1 MIFTISMIKI
11 EKNVD
16 IVIFLFRE
24 QRVKARRNNKEML
37 KHEIQFMS
45 NYLEGS
51 RVKTSQ
57 VAESKNQLE
66 IQSWCDNLHGRYQ
79 LSIKEDRG
87 CCMLWVFT
95 GPFYSRNRKVPYCAL
110 PRIGMIKLVVL
121 VGPTLSIFC
130 EWKIILCDSSWQ
142 FIWSS
147 FASIE
152 DNWKLWLKS
161 FLFRFV
167 GLHGH
172 LHWVGSS
179 PGRMRPFKPLDIRRQ
194 QLLGTEQGY
203 VSSLLITDTD
213 HSNYSL
219 KQHEKLGLYK

>member
-66 IQSWCDNLHGRYQ
+66 IQS
-79 LSIKEDRG
+79 
-87 CCMLWVFT
+87 
-95 GPFYSRNRKVPYCAL
+95 
-110 PRIGMIKLVVL
+110 
-121 VGPTLSIFC
+121 
-130 EWKIILCDSSWQ
+130 
-142 FIWSS
+142 
-147 FASIE
+147 
-152 DNWKLWLKS
+152 
-161 FLFRFV
+161 
-167 GLHGH
+167 
-172 LHWVGSS
+172 
-179 PGRMRPFKPLDIRRQ
+179 
-194 QLLGTEQGY
+194 
-203 VSSLLITDTD
+203 
-213 HSNYSL
+213 
-219 KQHEKLGLYK
+219 